1 MDQPIE
7 KNEVIYPGSNRIGKF
22 NLQHE
27 LLRDGAERPM
37 LQALF
42 GLCVVLGTEA
52 HESGRGLTY
61 IAASDLF
68 QPLAEGEEI
77 PEYRKAFRRTGSGA
91 GRKAGCGAGRRQEG
105 QEGREGGVTGWTGAI
120 SRAGSRTRPSWRTA
134 ATNPR

>member
-1 MDQPIE
+1 MDQPVE

-61 IAASDLF
+61 IAASDIF

-77 PEYRKAFRRTGSGA
+77 PEYRIEFAAGVPFPNPEHEARRLNSGA
-91 GRKAGCGAGRRQEG
+91 FGFVAVRQIIV
-105 QEGREGGVTGWTGAI
+105 RV
-120 SRAGSRTRPSWRTA
+120 PA
-134 ATNPR
+134 ATFTTHGKLPNQLH